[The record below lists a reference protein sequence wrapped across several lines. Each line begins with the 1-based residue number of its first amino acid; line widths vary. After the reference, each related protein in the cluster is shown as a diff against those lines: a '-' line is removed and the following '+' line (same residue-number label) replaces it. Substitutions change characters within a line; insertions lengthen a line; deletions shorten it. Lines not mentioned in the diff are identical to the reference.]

1 MLRKWLL
8 SLLLPLALAGW
19 VLLWVAKLLV
29 WPLDHAAS
37 LTYGAFFESLA
48 NRIYFIGQPNT
59 GLAYY
64 VGFVIGLCQNGSGG
78 AVASKRR
85 KS

>member
-1 MLRKWLL
+1 M
-8 SLLLPLALAGW
+8 

-37 LTYGAFFESLA
+37 LTYGAFFEGLA
-48 NRIYFIGQPNT
+48 SRINFIGQPNT
-59 GLAYY
+59 GPAYD
-64 VGFVIGLCQNGSGG
+64 VGFVIGLCQNGGGG
-78 AVASKRR
+78 AAASKRR